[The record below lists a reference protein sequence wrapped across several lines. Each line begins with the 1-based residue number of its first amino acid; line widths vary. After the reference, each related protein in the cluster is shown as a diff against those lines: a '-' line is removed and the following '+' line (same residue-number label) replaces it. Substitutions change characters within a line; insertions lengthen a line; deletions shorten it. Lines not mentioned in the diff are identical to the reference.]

1 MESNKKKS
9 TGRDVAIGFAGALI
23 GAMIAGA
30 AAYFMSEHSE
40 SEKSENPLTESQAA
54 EVGNQKA
61 NQEAVT
67 EIEAFTCP
75 ITC

>member
-40 SEKSENPLTESQAA
+40 SEKAKNPLTESQAA
-54 EVGNQKA
+54 EVGN
-61 NQEAVT
+61 
-67 EIEAFTCP
+67 
-75 ITC
+75 